1 MANLP
6 VNTCRKA
13 PAVSA
18 LSFQNAYFKD
28 RWPGLSWI
36 QKQGCRPVTPLTMAA
51 ALLLKSGFLRTSAK
65 LPDVLIILFDCSV
78 R

>member
-1 MANLP
+1 MIILTQLGEP
-6 VNTCRKA
+6 RKGI
-13 PAVSA
+13 
-18 LSFQNAYFKD
+18 K
-28 RWPGLSWI
+28 
-36 QKQGCRPVTPLTMAA
+36 KQGCRPVTPLTMAA